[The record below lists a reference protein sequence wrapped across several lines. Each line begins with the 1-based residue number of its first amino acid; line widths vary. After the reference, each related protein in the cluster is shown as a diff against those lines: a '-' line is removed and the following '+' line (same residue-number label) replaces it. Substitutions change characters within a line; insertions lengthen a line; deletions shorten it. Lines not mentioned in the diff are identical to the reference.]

1 MSDEIAK
8 YIERL
13 KEVKNEL
20 LENFSD
26 RDEAIEYLVKETN
39 LSEEECSNAYDI
51 LVKID
56 ISKNIQQ

>member
-20 LENFSD
+20 LENFSN

-39 LSEEECSNAYDI
+39 LSKEECSNAYDI

-56 ISKNIQQ
+56 FSKNIQQ

>member
-1 MSDEIAK
+1 MSDKLAK

-26 RDEAIEYLVKETN
+26 RNEAIEYLVKETN

-56 ISKNIQQ
+56 FSKNIQ

>member
-1 MSDEIAK
+1 MGDELAK

-13 KEVKNEL
+13 KEVKTEL
-20 LENFSD
+20 LENFSN

-39 LSEEECSNAYDI
+39 LSEEECSNAYDL

-56 ISKNIQQ
+56 FSKNIQ

>member
-8 YIERL
+8 YIERV

-26 RDEAIEYLVKETN
+26 RDEVIEYLVKETN

-56 ISKNIQQ
+56 FSKNIQQ

>member
-13 KEVKNEL
+13 KEVKNKL
-20 LENFSD
+20 LENFSN

-56 ISKNIQQ
+56 FSKNIQQ

>member
-1 MSDEIAK
+1 MSDEITKA
-8 YIERL
+8 IERF

-20 LENFSD
+20 LENFSS

-39 LSEEECSNAYDI
+39 LSKEECSNAYDI

-56 ISKNIQQ
+56 FSKI

>member
-20 LENFSD
+20 LENFSN

-56 ISKNIQQ
+56 FSKNIQQ

>member
-56 ISKNIQQ
+56 FSKNIQQ

>member
-8 YIERL
+8 YIERV

-56 ISKNIQQ
+56 FSKNIQQ